1 VLRQKKPDSHSSVL
15 NDSVDK
21 FKTHLKTGKQCM
33 VLESGEVVSF
43 GEWGGSGSLASGLLV
58 VLCFV

>member
-1 VLRQKKPDSHSSVL
+1 
-15 NDSVDK
+15 
-21 FKTHLKTGKQCM
+21 M

-58 VLCFV
+58 VLCFVQYTYEQTYLRFVGFFLFVELFSKEVIKVA